1 MDRIALE
8 PGRVV
13 LSREGRDRGRYFIV
27 LKVPDETRVVVAD
40 GLSHTLSHPK
50 KKNVKHVRPKPVKL
64 DLEQPFPSGHLQD
77 SDLRSF
83 LNDHGFGLERPL
95 CKED

>member
-13 LSREGRDRGRYFIV
+13 LSCEGRDRGRYFIV
-27 LKVPDETRVVVAD
+27 LEVPDETRVVLAD
-40 GLSHTLSHPK
+40 GQSHTLQHPK
-50 KKNVKHVRPKPVKL
+50 KKNVKHVKAKPVRM
-64 DLEQPFPSGHLQD
+64 DLNQSFPSGHMLD
-77 SDLRSF
+77 SDLRTF
-83 LNDHGFGLERPL
+83 LHEHGFGLERPL

>member
-13 LSREGRDRGRYFIV
+13 LSKEGRDRGRYFIV
-27 LKVPDETRVVVAD
+27 LEVPDEAHVIMAD
-40 GLSHTLSHPK
+40 GLSHKLQHPK

-64 DLEQPFPSGHLQD
+64 DLTQPFPSGHLLD
-77 SDLRSF
+77 SDLRTF
-83 LNDHGFGLERPL
+83 LENHGFGLKRPL

>member
-27 LKVPDETRVVVAD
+27 LEVPDEAFVVVAD
-40 GLSHTLSHPK
+40 GLTHKLHHPK
-50 KKNVKHVRPKPVKL
+50 KKNIKHVRPKPVKM
-64 DLEQPFPSGHLQD
+64 DLQQSFPSGHMLD

-83 LNDHGFGLERPL
+83 LENHGFGLKRPL